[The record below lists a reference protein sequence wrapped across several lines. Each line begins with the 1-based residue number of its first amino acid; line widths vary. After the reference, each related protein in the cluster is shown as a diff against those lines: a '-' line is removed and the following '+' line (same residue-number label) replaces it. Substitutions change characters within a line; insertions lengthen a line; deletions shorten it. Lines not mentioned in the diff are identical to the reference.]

1 MLVDA
6 ELCTQALA
14 GVSGLEADGPALA
27 HGGAGYE
34 HGEEDMR
41 FIRPGEVVRML
52 GVSRTTLWRMV
63 RAGLFP
69 RPVEITER
77 NRGYVLED
85 VEAWM
90 QARVDFGRTDCS
102 PTLAAVRRPEPV
114 PVEAVAPYPARRR
127 R

>member
-1 MLVDA
+1 
-6 ELCTQALA
+6 
-14 GVSGLEADGPALA
+14 
-27 HGGAGYE
+27 
-34 HGEEDMR
+34 MR

-63 RAGLFP
+63 RSGLFP

-90 QARVDFGRTDCS
+90 QARIDDG
-102 PTLAAVRRPEPV
+102 RPERSAAPT
-114 PVEAVAPYPARRR
+114 PFRGVERVLVGATAGKPASAGRGRG
-127 R
+127 